1 MFQLCNYEGQSGCSN
16 YEGQGRPHGRIGHPS
31 APLPQRLFLVDERPT
46 NDFDWLIED
55 PGPVL
60 SVFGK
65 DEKQT
70 RQSKNDSFF
79 DCRVYFRLRGFLISG
94 NLAFSVVIR
103 NHIWEK
109 NAEFGF

>member
-1 MFQLCNYEGQSGCSN
+1 MKDRVGVPITKDRVVPMVVSGIRLHLCRRGGFT
-16 YEGQGRPHGRIGHPS
+16 
-31 APLPQRLFLVDERPT
+31 LFLVDERPT

-79 DCRVYFRLRGFLISG
+79 DCRIYFRLRGFLISG
-94 NLAFSVVIR
+94 NLAFSGSERMHRGDRSVT
-103 NHIWEK
+103 
-109 NAEFGF
+109 